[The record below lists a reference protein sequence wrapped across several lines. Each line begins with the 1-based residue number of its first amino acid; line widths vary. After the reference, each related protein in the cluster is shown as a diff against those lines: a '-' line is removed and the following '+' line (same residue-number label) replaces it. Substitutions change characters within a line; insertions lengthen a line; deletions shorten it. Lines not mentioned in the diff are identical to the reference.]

1 MSRKILCK
9 GKRSHTMHAT
19 PVKIRVMI
27 PGVKGIAPTWPN
39 ILVGCARATP
49 DESPSALAKDHARSQ
64 LLPDASL

>member
-1 MSRKILCK
+1 
-9 GKRSHTMHAT
+9 MHAT

-39 ILVGCARATP
+39 ILVGCARDTP